1 MTKKLLYSVIISG
14 NMLLINLAHANYFIA
29 ASINTAGYKL
39 NQSSIPATVGEE
51 TSWWMDSGS
60 VLTNISSSNTNSYAQ
75 LTINGTLV
83 GDNIY
88 ATNNPGLGIKY
99 RLYLGTDQTTPPAGS
114 EIAPDYKVT
123 LNATPK
129 QLNTYTHVYYK
140 MVRLTEKVEA
150 GKITSAP
157 DVILT
162 FHNPNGDGPST
173 ISGTILSGISSQPQV
188 VGCTVDAVSEIKL
201 PTLYG
206 NELINGA
213 QKITEAP
220 TIMLKNCP
228 GAINSISYNFSAVYG
243 THNSTNGVLKTV
255 TGDGYAKNVY
265 VQIQNA
271 DGSAHIVNGSIP
283 LSNYDGSGDYAI
295 PDFKVAYFIDDANTV
310 TAGKVKTAIELKV
323 TYN

>member
-1 MTKKLLYSVIISG
+1 MTKKILYGLLISG
-14 NMLLINLAHANYFIA
+14 NILLINLAHANYFVS

-39 NQSSIPATVGEE
+39 NQDSIPASVGEE
-51 TSWWMDSGS
+51 TSRWMDSGS
-60 VLTNISSSNTNSYAQ
+60 VLTKIYSSSTNSYAQ
-75 LTINGTLV
+75 LTINGKLV

-99 RLYLGTDQTTPPAGS
+99 KLYLGTDQTNPAGGS

-123 LNATPK
+123 LNETGVN
-129 QLNTYTHVYYK
+129 LNTYAHIYYK
-140 MVRLTEKVEA
+140 MVRLKEKVEA

-162 FHNPNGDGPST
+162 YHNPHGDGPST
-173 ISGTILSGISSQPQV
+173 ISGTVLSGISSQPGIV
-188 VGCTVDAVSEIKL
+188 SCTVDAVSEIKL
-201 PTLYG
+201 PGLYG

-228 GAINSISYNFSAVYG
+228 GAINGISYNFSAVYG
-243 THNSTNGVLKTV
+243 TYKANSGVLKTA
-255 TGDGYAKNVY
+255 TGEGYAKNVY
-265 VQIQNA
+265 VQIQNT
-271 DGSAHIVNGSIP
+271 DGSARKVNTAIP
-283 LSNYDGSGDYAI
+283 LNNYDGSGDYAI

-310 TAGKVKTAIELKV
+310 TAGKVKTAIEIKL